1 MWLVAWVFGW
11 ATRHI
16 EQIMA
21 DVDGVWGRCGSCGW
35 GEFELCVLDE
45 PDLPGTVQIDGAG
58 NVVGV
63 TGLLY
68 CAACG
73 EIWDADEA
81 AIAAHAGKTG
91 GQPSQGTRPVL
102 RLVQGDA

>member
-35 GEFELCVLDE
+35 GEFELCDLDE

-68 CAACG
+68 NLMYYSHFFLHKQNTIKINA
-73 EIWDADEA
+73 E
-81 AIAAHAGKTG
+81 KQQRT
-91 GQPSQGTRPVL
+91 VL
-102 RLVQGDA
+102 EMEMMEYFTIN